1 MSGQVTFP
9 GKAFELSNAGTQ
21 HMVSK
26 DGKFRISNGEGE
38 ECLAKVCCLGLG
50 VIMLII
56 GVILWPVG
64 AAQGNAAM
72 VLAGR
77 ILFGIGLPLTVG
89 MIAGICKQ

>member
-1 MSGQVTFP
+1 MIRFEQVLKSG
-9 GKAFELSNAGTQ
+9 
-21 HMVSK
+21 
-26 DGKFRISNGEGE
+26 GKFPRISNERE
-38 ECLAKVCCLGLG
+38 DCIAAICCVALG

-64 AAQGNAAM
+64 AAQANASM

-89 MIAGICKQ
+89 LIAGVCKNTVCK